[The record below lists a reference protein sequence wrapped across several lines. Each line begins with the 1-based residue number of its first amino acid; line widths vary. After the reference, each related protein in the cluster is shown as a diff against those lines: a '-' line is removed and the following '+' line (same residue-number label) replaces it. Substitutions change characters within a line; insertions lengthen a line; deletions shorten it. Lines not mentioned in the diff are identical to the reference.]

1 MYWRVPALATGPD
14 FRLNRSFVAK
24 NEPEIMS
31 LERNIRK
38 LIALAIIVLTI
49 VGVAAVLYLT
59 DTLLDVW
66 DRLSKGPAAIRYAF
80 WGILSTGLLL
90 VAWGVYRLLRP
101 SSPATASGRQER
113 PAIDAASLS
122 ERLDAAQES
131 GIDVESARHELNQL
145 ARRNE
150 AGRLG
155 VALVGNISTGKS
167 SLIEAL
173 IPGASPAVDVSGGS
187 TRSMCRHQWQAESG
201 DVLELVDLPGLSEAD
216 GKLEQ
221 LTLDEALRCHLVIF
235 VCEGD
240 LSRDEY
246 QALSQLLAL
255 EKPLVLALNKKDRFD
270 EDELSGIRQRLADR
284 VGSERVPVVA
294 ISAGGS
300 EVLMRIDKQGREEK
314 TKRPRLPE
322 VDELLSAL
330 ERLLDGSP
338 EALQQL
344 RDRSVFFLVESRL
357 REARNRH
364 LDTASEAIV
373 RKYTKRAVVGSLA
386 AVSPGTDILIQ
397 GYLGTNMV
405 RELCELYEVAAKQ
418 LDIDKFLS
426 HSQALIGRMLPLML
440 AVVGNGLKAF
450 PGVGTLTGGLVHAV
464 AYGMIFD
471 SLGHSLRRTLDQRGE
486 FLPGMAAAG
495 FKESLGE
502 NLESRSGALARL
514 ALESVEGKSSQ
525 DSESTNHSNR

>member
-1 MYWRVPALATGPD
+1 
-14 FRLNRSFVAK
+14 
-24 NEPEIMS
+24 
-31 LERNIRK
+31 
-38 LIALAIIVLTI
+38 
-49 VGVAAVLYLT
+49 
-59 DTLLDVW
+59 
-66 DRLSKGPAAIRYAF
+66 
-80 WGILSTGLLL
+80 
-90 VAWGVYRLLRP
+90 
-101 SSPATASGRQER
+101 
-113 PAIDAASLS
+113 
-122 ERLDAAQES
+122 
-131 GIDVESARHELNQL
+131 
-145 ARRNE
+145 
-150 AGRLG
+150 
-155 VALVGNISTGKS
+155 
-167 SLIEAL
+167 
-173 IPGASPAVDVSGGS
+173 
-187 TRSMCRHQWQAESG
+187 
-201 DVLELVDLPGLSEAD
+201 
-216 GKLEQ
+216 
-221 LTLDEALRCHLVIF
+221 
-235 VCEGD
+235 
-240 LSRDEY
+240 
-246 QALSQLLAL
+246 LSQLLAL

-373 RKYTKRAVVGSLA
+373 RKYTKRAVVGGLA

-426 HSQALIGRMLPLML
+426 HSQSLIGRILPLML
-440 AVVGNGLKAF
+440 AVAGNGLKAF

-495 FKESLGE
+495 FKEALGE

-514 ALESVEGKSSQ
+514 ALESVERKSSQ
-525 DSESTNHSNR
+525 DSESANHSNR